1 MSEILYVQTDKNMK
15 VVKEQVLLGE
25 IAKLSC
31 ADAKVLARNQVRKV
45 ATLPQGK
52 YGRYVLS
59 ATDLIRTIEREEEN
73 VDVTHIGEPTFVL
86 TYEDPNGKNTIV
98 SWVKTILVSLVT
110 FFGTI
115 FSIMT
120 FNTDVDVSKLFD
132 NIYYMFTGTASD
144 GFTVLEVTY
153 SIGIG
158 LGVIFYFNHFGRR
171 KLTQDPTP
179 MEVQMRIYEDN
190 VDTTI
195 IEKEE
200 REEK

>member
-15 VVKEQVLLGE
+15 VAKEQVLLGE

-45 ATLPQGK
+45 ATLPRGK

-86 TYEDPNGKNTIV
+86 TYEDPNGKNTVV

-132 NIYYMFTGTASD
+132 NIYYMFTGTSSD